1 MADLPLPV
9 PDEDTQ
15 PFWDY
20 CKAGELRVQ
29 RCTSCNSL
37 RFPVRPMCPTCASFE
52 HEWQPLS
59 GKGSIYSYTIT
70 HQVLHPALE
79 GKTPHLAILVQLDEG
94 IVMTS
99 NLDDPSDISVEIG
112 QPVEVV
118 FDKGTDD
125 FALPK
130 FRKL

>member
-1 MADLPLPV
+1 MADMPLPV

-20 CKAGELRVQ
+20 CNAGELRVQ
-29 RCTSCNSL
+29 RCTSCGTL
-37 RFPVRPMCPTCASFE
+37 RYPVRPLCAACASFDY
-52 HEWQPLS
+52 EWQPLI
-59 GKGSIYSYTIT
+59 GKGTVYSYTVT

-79 GKTPHLAILVQLDEG
+79 GKTPHLALLVQLDEG

-99 NLDDPSDISVEIG
+99 NLIDATDITVEIG

-118 FDKGTDD
+118 FERVSDEFT
-125 FALPK
+125 LPK
-130 FRKL
+130 FRKI